1 MWQRNGETHG
11 TLPMPVDRRNLKGAG
26 FAILAFALYATHDV
40 FIKMLG
46 ATFAPF
52 QIVFFSTL
60 LSFPLITLM
69 LMRDRTSG
77 TLIPVH
83 PWWTAIRTVCS
94 VVIAGTAFYAFS
106 TLPLAEVYAILFAA
120 PMLITVLSIPILGE
134 RVGIHRWAAVIVGLI
149 GVLIVLRPGTSE
161 LNLGHAAALTA
172 SVGSSLVAV
181 IIRKIGRDERSAV
194 LLLYPMMANALVMGA
209 ILPFVYVPVEGI
221 HFAMFAAMSLL
232 GVIGGILIIAAYKS
246 ADAAIVAPMQYSQLL
261 WAAIFGFFLFDEFP
275 DLWTWVGAGVI
286 IASGLY
292 IVLRESLRGD
302 TTAAPVLHTRS
313 HPDTGT
319 RPRLSAIEKLTDA
332 AE

>member
-1 MWQRNGETHG
+1 MS
-11 TLPMPVDRRNLKGAG
+11 VDRRNLKGAG
-26 FAILAFALYATHDV
+26 YALLAFALYATHDV
-40 FIKMLG
+40 FIKILG
-46 ATFAPF
+46 ETFAPF

-83 PWWTAIRTVCS
+83 PWWTALRTGVS
-94 VVIAGTAFYAFS
+94 VVIAGSAFYAFS

-120 PMLITVLSIPILGE
+120 PMLITILSIPILGE
-134 RVGIHRWAAVIVGLI
+134 RVGIHRWAAIIIGLI
-149 GVLIVLRPGTSE
+149 GVLIVLRPGASE

-172 SVGSSLVAV
+172 SIGSSLVAV

-209 ILPFVYVPVEGI
+209 ILPFVFVPIEGV
-221 HFAMFAAMSLL
+221 HLAMFAAMSVL
-232 GVIGGILIIAAYKS
+232 GLAGGLLIIAAYKA

-261 WAAIFGFFLFDEFP
+261 WAALFGFFFFAEFP
-275 DLWTWVGAGVI
+275 DLWTWIGAAII

-292 IVLRESLRGD
+292 IVLRESLLGD
-302 TTAAPVLHTRS
+302 SSSAPVLNTRS

-319 RPRLSAIEKLTDA
+319 RPRVSTMERLKGA

>member
-1 MWQRNGETHG
+1 
-11 TLPMPVDRRNLKGAG
+11 MPVDRRNLKGAG
-26 FAILAFALYATHDV
+26 FALLAFALYATHDV
-40 FIKMLG
+40 FIKQLG
-46 ATFAPF
+46 QTFSPF

-83 PWWTAIRTVCS
+83 PWWTALRTLCS

-134 RVGIHRWAAVIVGLI
+134 RVGIHRWGAVIVGLI
-149 GVLIVLRPGTSE
+149 GVLVVLRPGTSE

-181 IIRKIGRDERSAV
+181 IIRKIGKDERSAV
-194 LLLYPMMANALVMGA
+194 LLLYPMMANAIVMGS
-209 ILPFVYVPVEGI
+209 ILPFVFVPVDGI
-221 HFAMFAAMSLL
+221 HFAMFAAMSAL
-232 GVIGGILIIAAYKS
+232 GFAGGLLIIAAYKA

-261 WAAIFGFFLFDEFP
+261 WAAVFGYFIFAEFP
-275 DLWTWVGAGVI
+275 DLWTWVGAAII

-292 IVLRESLRGD
+292 IVLRESLRGS
-302 TTAAPVLHTRS
+302 TSATPVLHTRS
-313 HPDTGT
+313 HPDTGV
-319 RPRLSAIEKLTDA
+319 RPRVSAIEKLSDP

>member
-1 MWQRNGETHG
+1 MPIDRS
-11 TLPMPVDRRNLKGAG
+11 TLRGA
-26 FAILAFALYATHDV
+26 ALALAAFGLYATHDA
-40 FIKMLG
+40 FIKALG
-46 ATFAPF
+46 GTFSAF

-60 LSFPLITLM
+60 LSFPMITLM
-69 LMRDRTSG
+69 LMRDQTSG

-83 PWWTAIRTVCS
+83 PWWMALRTACS
-94 VVIAGTAFYAFS
+94 VTVAGSAFYAFS

-134 RVGIHRWAAVIVGLI
+134 RVGIHRWGAVIVGLI
-149 GVLIVLRPGTSE
+149 GVLVVLRPGASE
-161 LNLGHAAALTA
+161 FNAGHAAALTA
-172 SVGSSLVAV
+172 SVASSLVAV

-221 HFAMFAAMSLL
+221 HFAMFAAMSVL
-232 GVIGGILIIAAYKS
+232 GFVAGLLIIAAYKS

-261 WAAIFGFFLFDEFP
+261 WAAIFGFFLFAEFP
-275 DLWTWVGAGVI
+275 DLWTWIGAGI
-286 IASGLY
+286 IISSGLY
-292 IVLRESLRGD
+292 IVLRETLRGA
-302 TTAAPVLHTRS
+302 TSATPVLRTRS

-319 RPRLSAIEKLTDA
+319 RPRASAIEKLTDP

>member
-1 MWQRNGETHG
+1 M
-11 TLPMPVDRRNLKGAG
+11 
-26 FAILAFALYATHDV
+26 
-40 FIKMLG
+40 
-46 ATFAPF
+46 
-52 QIVFFSTL
+52 
-60 LSFPLITLM
+60 
-69 LMRDRTSG
+69 
-77 TLIPVH
+77 
-83 PWWTAIRTVCS
+83 AIRTVCS
-94 VVIAGTAFYAFS
+94 VVVAGTAFYAFS

>member
-1 MWQRNGETHG
+1 
-11 TLPMPVDRRNLKGAG
+11 MPIDRSNLKGAT
-26 FAILAFALYATHDV
+26 FALLAFGLYATHDV
-40 FIKMLG
+40 FIKALG
-46 ATFAPF
+46 STFAPF

-69 LMRDRTSG
+69 LMRDQTSG

-83 PWWTAIRTVCS
+83 PWWMAVRTACS
-94 VVIAGTAFYAFS
+94 VIVAGSAFYAFS
-106 TLPLAEVYAILFAA
+106 NLPLAEVYAILFAA

-149 GVLIVLRPGTSE
+149 GVLIVLRPGASE
-161 LNLGHAAALTA
+161 LNLGHAMALTA
-172 SVGSSLVAV
+172 SLASSLVAV

-209 ILPFVYVPVEGI
+209 MLPSVYVPVEGI
-221 HFAMFAAMSLL
+221 HFAMFAAMSTL
-232 GVIGGILIIAAYKS
+232 GFIAGLLIIAAYKS

-261 WAAIFGFFLFDEFP
+261 WAAVFGYVFFTEFP
-275 DLWTWVGAGVI
+275 DFWTWVGAGI
-286 IASGLY
+286 IIVSGLY
-292 IVLRESLRGD
+292 IVLRESLRGSSSA
-302 TTAAPVLHTRS
+302 TPVLRTRS

-319 RPRLSAIEKLTDA
+319 RPRVSSMEKLTDP

>member
-1 MWQRNGETHG
+1 
-11 TLPMPVDRRNLKGAG
+11 MPVDRRNLKGAG
-26 FAILAFALYATHDV
+26 LALLAFALYATHDV
-40 FIKMLG
+40 FIKKLG
-46 ATFAPF
+46 QTFAPF

-83 PWWTAIRTVCS
+83 PWWTALRTGCS
-94 VVIAGTAFYAFS
+94 VVIASTAFYAFS

-120 PMLITVLSIPILGE
+120 PMLITILSIPILGE
-134 RVGIHRWAAVIVGLI
+134 RVGIHRWGAVIVGLI
-149 GVLIVLRPGTSE
+149 GVLVVLRPGASD

-181 IIRKIGRDERSAV
+181 IIRKIGKDERSAV
-194 LLLYPMMANALVMGA
+194 LLLYPMMANALVMGS
-209 ILPFVYVPVEGI
+209 ILPFVFVPVEGI
-221 HFAMFAAMSLL
+221 HFAMFAAMSVL
-232 GVIGGILIIAAYKS
+232 GFTGGLLIIAAYKS

-261 WAAIFGFFLFDEFP
+261 WAAVFGYFIFAEFP
-275 DLWTWVGAGVI
+275 DLWTWVGAAII

-292 IVLRESLRGD
+292 IVLRESLRGSTS
-302 TTAAPVLHTRS
+302 TTPVLRTRS
-313 HPDTGT
+313 HPDTGV
-319 RPRLSAIEKLTDA
+319 RPRASAIEKLSDA

>member
-1 MWQRNGETHG
+1 
-11 TLPMPVDRRNLKGAG
+11 MPVDRRNLKGAG
-26 FAILAFALYATHDV
+26 YAVLAFALYATHDV
-40 FIKMLG
+40 FIKILG
-46 ATFAPF
+46 ETFAPF

-83 PWWTAIRTVCS
+83 PYWTALRTVVS
-94 VVIAGTAFYAFS
+94 VVIAGSAFYAFS
-106 TLPLAEVYAILFAA
+106 SLPLAEVYAILFAA
-120 PMLITVLSIPILGE
+120 PMLITILSIPILGE
-134 RVGIHRWAAVIVGLI
+134 RVGIHRWAAIIVGLI
-149 GVLIVLRPGTSE
+149 GVLIVLRPGASE

-209 ILPFVYVPVEGI
+209 ILPFVFVPVEGV
-221 HFAMFAAMSLL
+221 HLAMFAAMSVL
-232 GVIGGILIIAAYKS
+232 GLAGGLLIIAAYKS

-261 WAAIFGFFLFDEFP
+261 WAALFGFFLFAEFP
-275 DLWTWVGAGVI
+275 DLWTWVGAAII

-292 IVLRESLRGD
+292 IVLRESLLGESSS
-302 TTAAPVLHTRS
+302 APVLNTRS
-313 HPDTGT
+313 HPDTGI
-319 RPRLSAIEKLTDA
+319 RPRVSTMEKLKGA

>member
-1 MWQRNGETHG
+1 
-11 TLPMPVDRRNLKGAG
+11 MPVDRRNLKGAA
-26 FAILAFALYATHDV
+26 FALVAFALYATHDV
-40 FIKMLG
+40 FIKQLG
-46 ATFAPF
+46 QTFAPF

-77 TLIPVH
+77 TLLPVH
-83 PWWTAIRTVCS
+83 PWWMAIRTVCS
-94 VVIAGTAFYAFS
+94 VVVAGTAFYAFS

-134 RVGIHRWAAVIVGLI
+134 RVGLHRWGAVIVGLI
-149 GVLIVLRPGTSE
+149 GVLVVLRPGASE
-161 LNLGHAAALTA
+161 LNMGHVAALAA

-181 IIRKIGRDERSAV
+181 IIRKIGKDERSAV

-209 ILPFVYVPVEGI
+209 ILPFVYVPVEGV
-221 HFAMFAAMSLL
+221 HFAMFAAMAAL
-232 GVIGGILIIAAYKS
+232 GFIAGLLIIAAYKS

-261 WAAIFGFFLFDEFP
+261 WAAFFGYFFFTEFP
-275 DLWTWVGAGVI
+275 DLWTWIGAGII

-292 IVLRESLRGD
+292 IVLRESLRGSTS
-302 TTAAPVLHTRS
+302 TTPVLQTRS
-313 HPDTGT
+313 HPDTGV
-319 RPRLSAIEKLTDA
+319 RPRVSAMEKLTDP

>member
-1 MWQRNGETHG
+1 
-11 TLPMPVDRRNLKGAG
+11 MPVDRRNLKGAG

>member
-1 MWQRNGETHG
+1 
-11 TLPMPVDRRNLKGAG
+11 MPVDRRNLKGAG
-26 FAILAFALYATHDV
+26 FAVLAFAVYATHDV

-46 ATFAPF
+46 QTFAPF

-69 LMRDRTSG
+69 LMRDRTTG

-83 PWWTAIRTVCS
+83 PWWTALRTGCS
-94 VVIAGTAFYAFS
+94 VVVAGTAFYAFS

-134 RVGIHRWAAVIVGLI
+134 RVGLHRWGAVVVGLI
-149 GVLIVLRPGTSE
+149 GVLVVLRPGTSE
-161 LNLGHAAALTA
+161 LSLGHAAALTA
-172 SVGSSLVAV
+172 SVGSSLIAV
-181 IIRKIGRDERSAV
+181 IIRKIGNDERSAV

-221 HFAMFAAMSLL
+221 HFAMFAAMSVL
-232 GVIGGILIIAAYKS
+232 GFSGGLLIIAAYKS

-261 WAAIFGFFLFDEFP
+261 WAAIFGYAFFTEFP
-275 DLWTWVGAGVI
+275 DVWTWVGAGII

-292 IVLRESLRGD
+292 IVLRESLRGATS
-302 TTAAPVLHTRS
+302 TTPVLQTRS
-313 HPDTGT
+313 HPDTGV
-319 RPRLSAIEKLTDA
+319 RPRASHLEKLTDA

>member
-1 MWQRNGETHG
+1 
-11 TLPMPVDRRNLKGAG
+11 MPVDRRNLKGAG

-69 LMRDRTSG
+69 LMRDRTNG

-83 PWWTAIRTVCS
+83 PWWTAIRTGCS